1 MKLFNEDETWT
12 DEGLREVQAF
22 ERIVEEFM
30 GSNPDLQGLRTRAT
44 SYKIRELQHVME
56 SAVSTQCLSAIM
68 RKRLS

>member
-30 GSNPDLQGLRTRAT
+30 GKNLN
-44 SYKIRELQHVME
+44 YKIRDLQHVME
-56 SAVSTQCLSAIM
+56 SAVSTKCLEAII